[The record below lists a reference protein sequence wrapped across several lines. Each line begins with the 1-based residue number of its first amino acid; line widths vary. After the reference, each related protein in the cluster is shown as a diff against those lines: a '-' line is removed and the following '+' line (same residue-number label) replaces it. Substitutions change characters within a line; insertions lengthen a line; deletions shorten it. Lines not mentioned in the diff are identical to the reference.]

1 MNINKNSFLFE
12 EISSLKGVGS
22 KTRKYL
28 EKKNIEKIK
37 DLLWDLP
44 YSIIDRSKITSLKEL
59 EIGKITTIKVNVTKY
74 NFPRIRNLPNKVIC
88 ENKEGKINIIF
99 FNSYEGYIRKILP
112 LGKEVI
118 ISGKINYYKKQYQ
131 ITNPTYVKP
140 TAKKEEITKIFP
152 KYSLTEG
159 LTEKA
164 YRKLIFEVL
173 NKIADNYE
181 WHNDEFLKNN
191 NFNKFKKTFLNLHN
205 PSKKIDIF
213 SNDYRRLAYD
223 EIFANLLTLFSARRS
238 IRIKKKKKKIYSN
251 KFSRLIIKNFPFDLT
266 NNQKR
271 VLQDLDRDIKSENRM
286 FRLLQGDVGSG
297 KTILA
302 LIAAA
307 NVIESGY
314 QVSLMAPTEILAS
327 QHYELAKKLFFS
339 TNIKIDLLTSKTIL
353 KDKKKIISN
362 LKNGGI
368 NFLIGTHSLF
378 QKKISFSKLGFI
390 IIDEQ
395 HKFGVKQRISLAKKG
410 GDNCDIL
417 SMSATPIP
425 RTMMLSFFGDMDV
438 SILNEKPKNRK
449 NVITLIKPEN
459 KISELWPLIKK
470 QISLERQIFWVCPLI
485 DESKKLNFSSAVK
498 KYNLIKKIFPN
509 YTGLMHGN
517 IDKIEKNIILKKFL
531 EKKIK
536 ILVSTTVIE
545 VGINFPDANII
556 VIENSNKFGLS
567 QLHQLRGR
575 VGRGDVQSYCVMLY
589 KNNLSENAKKR
600 LKILR
605 KTNDGFVIAEEDL
618 KIRGHGDLLG
628 FQQSGIKNF
637 KFADPIHHK
646 DLFIMAEKK
655 IKNMKIENIK
665 KYENLLKLYDR
676 AEIINEIAIS

>member
-1 MNINKNSFLFE
+1 MNINKNSFLFK

-22 KTRKYL
+22 KTKKIL
-28 EKKNIEKIK
+28 EKKKIEKIK

-44 YSIIDRSKITSLKEL
+44 YSIIDRSKITNLKEL
-59 EIGKITTIKVNVTKY
+59 EIGKITTIKVKVIKY
-74 NFPRIRNLPNKVIC
+74 NFPRLRNLPNKVMC
-88 ENKEGKINIIF
+88 TENEEKINIVF
-99 FNSYEGYIRKILP
+99 FNSYEGYIKKILP
-112 LGKEVI
+112 IGKEVI
-118 ISGKINYYKKQYQ
+118 ISGKINYYKNQYQ

-140 TAKKEEITKIFP
+140 TTEKKEIAKIFP

-159 LTEKA
+159 LTEKI

-173 NKIADNYE
+173 NKVSDNYE
-181 WHNDEFLKNN
+181 WYDDEFLKKN
-191 NFNKFKKTFLNLHN
+191 NFNKLKKTFLNLHN
-205 PSKKIDIF
+205 PSKEIDIF

-223 EIFANLLTLFSARRS
+223 EIFANLLILFSARRS
-238 IRIKKKKKKIYSN
+238 VKSKKKMKKIYSN
-251 KFSRLIIKNFPFDLT
+251 KLSQIVLNNFPYELT
-266 NNQKR
+266 NDQKK
-271 VLQDLDRDIKSENRM
+271 VLKNIDSDIKSENRM

-302 LIAAA
+302 LTVAA

-314 QVSLMAPTEILAS
+314 QVAFMAPTEILAT

-339 TNIKIDLLTSKTIL
+339 TNIKIQVLTSKTTV
-353 KDKKKIISN
+353 KDKKKIISD
-362 LKNGGI
+362 LKNGNL

-378 QKKISFSKLGFI
+378 QKKIKFSKLGFI

-395 HKFGVKQRISLAKKG
+395 HKFGVKQRILLAKKG
-410 GDNCDIL
+410 GNNCDLL

-438 SILNEKPKNRK
+438 SVLREKPKNRK
-449 NVITLIKPEN
+449 DVLTLIKPEN

-470 QISLERQIFWVCPLI
+470 EISLNKQVFWVCPLI
-485 DESKKLNFSSAVK
+485 EESKKLNFSSAIK

-509 YTGLMHGN
+509 QVGLMHGN
-517 IDKIEKNIILKKFL
+517 IDKVEKNIVLKKFL
-531 EKKIK
+531 KKEIK

-545 VGINFPDANII
+545 VGINFPEASIM

-575 VGRGDVQSYCVMLY
+575 VGRGDTESYCVMLY

-605 KTNDGFVIAEEDL
+605 KTNDGFLVAEEDL

-628 FQQSGIKNF
+628 FQQSGIKDF
-637 KFADPIHHK
+637 KFADPIHHN
-646 DLFIMAEKK
+646 DLFILAEKA
-655 IKNMKIENIK
+655 IKNIKVESIK

-676 AEIINEIAIS
+676 AEVISEVSN

>member
-1 MNINKNSFLFE
+1 MNINKNSFLFN

-22 KTRKYL
+22 KTKKYL
-28 EKKNIEKIK
+28 EKKKIEKIK
-37 DLLWDLP
+37 DFLWDLP

-59 EIGKITTIKVNVTKY
+59 EIGKIATIKVNVIKY
-74 NFPRIRNLPNKVIC
+74 NFPRVRNLPNKVVC
-88 ENKEGKINIIF
+88 REKEEKINIIF

-112 LGKEVI
+112 IGKEVI

-140 TAKKEEITKIFP
+140 STQKKEIVKIFP

-159 LTEKA
+159 LTEKI

-173 NKIADNYE
+173 NKINDNYE
-181 WHNDEFLKNN
+181 WHNDEFLKSN

-205 PSKKIDIF
+205 PSKKVDIF

-223 EIFANLLTLFSARRS
+223 EIFANLLTLFSARKS
-238 IRIKKKKKKIYSN
+238 VKLKKKKKKIYSN
-251 KFSRLIIKNFPFDLT
+251 KFSQLILKNFPFDLT
-266 NNQKR
+266 NDQKR
-271 VLQDLDRDIKSENRM
+271 VLEDLDRDIKSENRM

-307 NVIESGY
+307 NVIESNY
-314 QVSLMAPTEILAS
+314 QVAFMAPTEILAS

-339 TNIKIDLLTSKTIL
+339 TNIKIELLTSKTNL

-362 LKNGGI
+362 LKNGSI

-378 QKKISFSKLGFI
+378 QKKIKFSKLGFI
-390 IIDEQ
+390 VIDEQ

-449 NVITLIKPEN
+449 DVVTLLKPEN

-470 QISLERQIFWVCPLI
+470 EMSLNRQIFWVCPLI
-485 DESKKLNFSSAVK
+485 DESKKLDFSSAIK
-498 KYNLIKKIFPN
+498 KYNLIKKIFPGHV
-509 YTGLMHGN
+509 GLVHGN
-517 IDKIEKNIILKKFL
+517 IDKVEKNIVLKKFL

-556 VIENSNKFGLS
+556 IIENSNKFGLS

-575 VGRGDVQSYCVMLY
+575 VGRGDTQSYCVMLY

-637 KFADPIHHK
+637 KFADPVHHK
-646 DLFIMAEKK
+646 DLFLMAEKK
-655 IKNMKIENIK
+655 IKNIKIENIK
-665 KYENLLKLYDR
+665 KYENLIKLYDR
-676 AEIINEIAIS
+676 AEIINEIAN